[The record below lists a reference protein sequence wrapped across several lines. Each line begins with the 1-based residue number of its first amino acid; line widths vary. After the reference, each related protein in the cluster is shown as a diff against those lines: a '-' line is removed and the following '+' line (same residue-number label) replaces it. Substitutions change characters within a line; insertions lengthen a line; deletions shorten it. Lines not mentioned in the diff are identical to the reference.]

1 MPRMVSAHL
10 AEPMAAPLD
19 GPRPDRHFP
28 TESEYRI
35 ALWQSSWGAKAM
47 FTTDELAFLKSQGL
61 GLDDVMMEEIRA
73 QRSGKLACARLV
85 KHWF

>member
-1 MPRMVSAHL
+1 
-10 AEPMAAPLD
+10 MA
-19 GPRPDRHFP
+19 PDP
-28 TESEYRI
+28 TGTFQPNPNTVLL
-35 ALWQSSWGAKAM
+35 LWQSSWGAKAM

-61 GLDDVMMEEIRA
+61 GPDNVMMEEIRA